1 MQKPH
6 KMQNI
11 KTWFTEHVYQGL
23 AADIMSTAQM
33 ALEIIFLFWFI
44 FAVYAM
50 ELCFFATLNTNV
62 T

>member
-1 MQKPH
+1 
-6 KMQNI
+6 MQNI
-11 KTWFTEHVYQGL
+11 ISWFTDHAYQGL
-23 AADIMSTAQM
+23 EADFMSTPQM

-44 FAVYAM
+44 FTVEAM